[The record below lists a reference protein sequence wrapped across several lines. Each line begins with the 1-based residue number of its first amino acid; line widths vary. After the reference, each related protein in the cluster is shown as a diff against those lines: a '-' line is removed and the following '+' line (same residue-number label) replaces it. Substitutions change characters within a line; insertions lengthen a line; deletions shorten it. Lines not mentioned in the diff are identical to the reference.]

1 MKRTSISS
9 WFYFF
14 FCTCFTAIILLY
26 QDLHVAM
33 VHLVIYSVVIGYIVG
48 VLLYSSEGFFRHL
61 FLWIFNIRN
70 YRYYYRNSS
79 RKRTMF
85 KFRLIPDWSR
95 R

>member
-1 MKRTSISS
+1 MKRTSISG
-9 WFYFF
+9 WFYLF
-14 FCTCFTAIILLY
+14 FCTCFTAILILN
-26 QDLHVAM
+26 QDLHAPM
-33 VHLVIYSVVIGYIVG
+33 LHLLIYSLVIGYILA

-79 RKRTMF
+79 RKRKMF
-85 KFRLIPDWSR
+85 KFRLIPDLSR